1 MTITCPCCGG
11 SGQIEEQAPV
21 PLTPLQFKIYD
32 AVRRSKHGLGSRA
45 LIDRVYA
52 DRIDGGPDNPINTIC
67 QTIKNM
73 NARLAVVGQRV
84 HGTTRGVGSVYR
96 LQRTN

>member
-11 SGQIEEQAPV
+11 SGQIEEQGPV

-32 AVRRSKHGLGSRA
+32 AVWRSKYGIDSRT
-45 LIDRVYA
+45 LIDRIYA
-52 DRIDGGPDNPINTIC
+52 DRIDGGPDNPRNAIC
-67 QTIKNM
+67 VTIKNM
-73 NARLAVVGQRV
+73 NLRLATVGQSIG
-84 HGTTRGVGSVYR
+84 GTTRGRGSVYR